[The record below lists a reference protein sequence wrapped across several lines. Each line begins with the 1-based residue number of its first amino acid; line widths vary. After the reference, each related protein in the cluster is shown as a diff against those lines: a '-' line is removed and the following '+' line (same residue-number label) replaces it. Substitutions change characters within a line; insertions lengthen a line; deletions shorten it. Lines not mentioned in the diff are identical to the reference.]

1 MRIVTFNLRC
11 SWDGD
16 GVNSFLHRAGMI
28 YEKIRAER
36 PDVIAFQEV
45 TAKNFDFLAHSL
57 SDIYDVQVRY
67 RSENYD
73 GEGLAFAFLRSSV
86 ELLDCRS
93 FWLSPTPDVPG
104 SRFENQSQCP
114 RITVFA
120 IVRDMLTG
128 RKIRIC
134 NVHLDHRSD
143 EARILGTRL
152 LLREIE
158 IDNGVN
164 PLENVILGD
173 MNAKPDFSTIDE
185 FRGSALGLTDLTEK
199 IDVSYHAFGN
209 KAGKIDYVF
218 ATGALAEAFEAAR
231 IWDDVHSGIYLS
243 DHYPIEVSVK

>member
-1 MRIVTFNLRC
+1 MKIVTFNLRC
-11 SWDGD
+11 PWDGD

-45 TAKNFDFLAHSL
+45 TEKNFDFLYHSL
-57 SDIYDVQVRY
+57 FDIYDIQVRY

-86 ELLDCRS
+86 ELLHCKS

-104 SRFENQSQCP
+104 SRFENQSHCP

-120 IVRDMLTG
+120 IVREMLSG
-128 RKIRIC
+128 RKLRIC

-143 EARILGTRL
+143 EARILGARIL
-152 LLREIE
+152 LSEVER
-158 IDNGVN
+158 DNKN
-164 PLENVILGD
+164 AEMETVILGD
-173 MNAKPDFSTIDE
+173 MNAEPDFSTIAE
-185 FRGSALGLTDLTEK
+185 FLGSSLGLTDLTDK
-199 IDVSYHAFGN
+199 IDVSFHNYGKA
-209 KAGKIDYVF
+209 AGKIDYVF
-218 ATGALAEAFEAAR
+218 ATGSLAEDFEAAR

-243 DHYPIEVSVK
+243 DHYPIEVTFK

>member
-16 GVNSFLHRAGMI
+16 GVNSFIHRAGMI

-45 TAKNFDFLAHSL
+45 TAKNFDFLYHSL
-57 SDIYDVQVRY
+57 SDIYDMHIRY

-86 ELLDCRS
+86 EHLYCKS

-104 SRFENQSQCP
+104 SRFEIQSQCP
-114 RITVFA
+114 RIAVLATV
-120 IVRDMLTG
+120 REMLSG
-128 RKIRIC
+128 RKLRIC
-134 NVHLDHRSD
+134 NVHLDHKSD
-143 EARILGTRL
+143 EARILGTRQL
-152 LLREIE
+152 LASVSS
-158 IDNGVN
+158 DNETVA
-164 PLENVILGD
+164 LETVILGD
-173 MNAKPDFSTIDE
+173 MNARPDFSTIDE

-199 IDVSYHAFGN
+199 IDVSFHAFGN
-209 KAGKIDYVF
+209 KAAKIDYVF

-243 DHYPIEVSVK
+243 DHYPIEVSFK